1 MAFQS
6 VGYLIFELECHL
18 PYFALRTSR
27 PPEVSSQRGVK
38 TKPPRKWTDL
48 SFLEMRT
55 PKSQYKRMHGIYE
68 AQISFVICGSDD
80 WQWVAYA
87 FIDVNF
93 DGDDLEDEVFSYEEF
108 QKDPI
113 ALGEHDANLPI
124 MNPRMY
130 FFCTPNCLDCFSQQR
145 LYMHRELLS
154 RIMMANY
161 AYDLENLLP
170 SEDLISGL
178 RMRFLSG
185 EHVLECI

>member
-108 QKDPI
+108 QQDPI

-130 FFCTPNCLDCFSQQR
+130 FLVILKVRTAQVL
-145 LYMHRELLS
+145 REWRHLL
-154 RIMMANY
+154 
-161 AYDLENLLP
+161 
-170 SEDLISGL
+170 
-178 RMRFLSG
+178 
-185 EHVLECI
+185 